1 MGKTSVDE
9 ISTLP
14 RRPAI
19 GRHESSTDEEAR
31 FRNLVQSPLRAGL
44 LRFLSARPDEAFEVE
59 ALMSA
64 FGRMRLDVDN
74 CLRELAEFGLARC
87 LPGPPARYVAQRPD
101 SDALSRLLD
110 TFLERRATI
119 STEDQAPSVQRF
131 REMIGRDEKMLI
143 VFEWIRTA

>member
-19 GRHESSTDEEAR
+19 GRHDASSEEEAR

-59 ALMSA
+59 ALMAA

-74 CLRELAEFGLARC
+74 CLHELVEFGVVTRAE
-87 LPGPPARYVAQRPD
+87 GPPQNYTAARPEDTTVSQ
-101 SDALSRLLD
+101 LLD
-110 TFLERRATI
+110 TFLERRADI
-119 STEDQAPSVQRF
+119 STEDQS
-131 REMIGRDEKMLI
+131 
-143 VFEWIRTA
+143 